1 MLTTQAQD
9 IWSLEKCVSYAMQNS
24 LNIKQSQV
32 SVAQAELGEDAS
44 KYARLPNLNASSN
57 YGYQFGRTIDPV
69 TNSFVDLNVG
79 SNTWS
84 LNSNVVVFNGGRI
97 NNTIKQ
103 SEFDTQAARSDMQQM
118 QNDIALNVA
127 NAYLNVLFSEERLT
141 NAKRQLALSEAQL
154 EQTNRLIQAGSIPEN
169 DKYDILANIAQND
182 QAIVVQQNN
191 VELAF
196 LNLKQLLQL
205 DPNTDLKIERPEIN
219 IPENTE
225 TDVLALNTVYATA
238 LNSQP
243 FVRADEMRLRSAE
256 TGVDIASAN
265 FYPQLSLFGS
275 VDTRFSTE
283 GRRLVSTNPITFDD
297 SPYFNQLEDNLGQSV
312 GLSLRIPI
320 YNNHTTKINV
330 QRAEL
335 GITNAQITAERNKQ
349 NLKVDIQNSI
359 ANAKAAKKQLDAA
372 QRTRDA
378 LRIAYENAEKR
389 LNLGAVNTF
398 QLTTAKNNL
407 DNSEVDYI
415 IAKYDYL
422 FKLKIVDFYQGKPIT
437 L

>member
-1 MLTTQAQD
+1 
-9 IWSLEKCVSYAMQNS
+9 
-24 LNIKQSQV
+24 
-32 SVAQAELGEDAS
+32 
-44 KYARLPNLNASSN
+44 
-57 YGYQFGRTIDPV
+57 
-69 TNSFVDLNVG
+69 
-79 SNTWS
+79 
-84 LNSNVVVFNGGRI
+84 
-97 NNTIKQ
+97 
-103 SEFDTQAARSDMQQM
+103 
-118 QNDIALNVA
+118 
-127 NAYLNVLFSEERLT
+127 
-141 NAKRQLALSEAQL
+141 
-154 EQTNRLIQAGSIPEN
+154 
-169 DKYDILANIAQND
+169 
-182 QAIVVQQNN
+182 
-191 VELAF
+191 
-196 LNLKQLLQL
+196 
-205 DPNTDLKIERPEIN
+205 
-219 IPENTE
+219 
-225 TDVLALNTVYATA
+225 
-238 LNSQP
+238 
-243 FVRADEMRLRSAE
+243 MRLRSAE